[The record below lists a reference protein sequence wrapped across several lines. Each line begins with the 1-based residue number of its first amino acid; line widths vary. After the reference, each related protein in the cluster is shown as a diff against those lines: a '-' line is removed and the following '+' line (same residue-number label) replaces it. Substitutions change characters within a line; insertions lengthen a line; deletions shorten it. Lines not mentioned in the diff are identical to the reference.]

1 MEKKEKIL
9 CVDDE
14 KQIVISLRALLRSKY
29 EVLTA
34 TSGEEALGILRND
47 PTIRVII
54 SDQRMPKML
63 GAEVLREARK
73 ISPGTMRLLLTGYS
87 DLQATIDSI
96 NEGEVFR
103 FINKP
108 WINQELRM
116 IVDLAVEAAVETEQA
131 VVSFSHEIE
140 PEQKLAVD
148 AASQGNSKSTEVARK
163 PLPRETSHHTSD
175 KTKNTGGPGIL
186 VVDDE
191 KDTILELHKI
201 VHDAVSVYSART
213 ISDAIEILGDKEI
226 AVIISETIVA
236 NEDATEFVKLLK
248 KHYPSIITIILTKHH
263 GIDSVISLINQGQIY
278 RYSYKPIKH
287 DQLEFYIKL
296 ALNRYGANIQKP
308 ELLKRHQVEE
318 IKEVKNPSLVGKL
331 IGRLKSLRLR
341 LGFAS

>member
-1 MEKKEKIL
+1 MDKKEKIL

-34 TSGEEALGILRND
+34 TSGDEALGILRAD

-63 GAEVLREARK
+63 GAEVLREARN
-73 ISPGTMRLLLTGYS
+73 ISPSTMRLLLTGYS

-116 IVDLAVEAAVETEQA
+116 IVDLAVEVAIETEQA
-131 VVSFSHEIE
+131 IVNFDDETEAEPLQHRSNVNQSDFKLTEIAQKVA
-140 PEQKLAVD
+140 PETNLKL
-148 AASQGNSKSTEVARK
+148 K
-163 PLPRETSHHTSD
+163 
-175 KTKNTGGPGIL
+175 GPGIL

-191 KDTILELHKI
+191 EETASELQGILHDTVLI
-201 VHDAVSVYSART
+201 YRART

-226 AVIISETIVA
+226 AVIISETIVH
-236 NEDATEFVKLLK
+236 NEDATEFIKLLK
-248 KHYPSIITIILTKHH
+248 QHYPSIITIILTKNH
-263 GIDSVISLINQGQIY
+263 GIDSIISLINQGQVY
-278 RYSYKPIKH
+278 RYSYKPVNQN
-287 DQLEFYIKL
+287 QLELYIKSAL
-296 ALNRYGANIQKP
+296 SRYALNVQKP

-318 IKEVKNPSLVGKL
+318 VKEVKNPSLMGKL
-331 IGRLKSLRLR
+331 VGRLKSLRMR

>member
-1 MEKKEKIL
+1 L

-34 TSGEEALGILRND
+34 TSGEEALGILRSD

-73 ISPGTMRLLLTGYS
+73 ISPSTMRLLLTGYS

-131 VVSFSHEIE
+131 VVSFSHEVE
-140 PEQKLAVD
+140 PELALAVNAD
-148 AASQGNSKSTEVARK
+148 RNEVSKPTEVARK
-163 PLPRETSHHTSD
+163 SLLQESSHHASEEI
-175 KTKNTGGPGIL
+175 KKTGGPSIL

-191 KDTILELHKI
+191 EDTISELHGML
-201 VHDAVSVYSART
+201 HDSISIYSART
-213 ISDAIEILGDKEI
+213 ISDAIEILGEKEI

-278 RYSYKPIKH
+278 RYSYKPIKRG
-287 DQLEFYIKL
+287 QLDFYIKL

-318 IKEVKNPSLVGKL
+318 VKEVKNPSLVGKL
-331 IGRLKSLRLR
+331 IGRLKSLRMR

>member
-1 MEKKEKIL
+1 MDKKEKIL

-34 TSGEEALGILRND
+34 TSGEEALGILRAD

-63 GAEVLREARK
+63 GAEVLREARN
-73 ISPGTMRLLLTGYS
+73 ISPSTMRLLLTGYS

-116 IVDLAVEAAVETEQA
+116 IVDLAVEVAIETEQA
-131 VVSFSHEIE
+131 IVNFGDEIE
-140 PEQKLAVD
+140 AEPLQHRSNVNQNDFKL
-148 AASQGNSKSTEVARK
+148 TEVAQK
-163 PLPRETSHHTSD
+163 VASETNL
-175 KTKNTGGPGIL
+175 KLKGPGVL

-191 KDTILELHKI
+191 EETASELQGILHDTVLI
-201 VHDAVSVYSART
+201 YRART

-226 AVIISETIVA
+226 AVIISETIVH
-236 NEDATEFVKLLK
+236 NEDATEFIKLLK
-248 KHYPSIITIILTKHH
+248 QHYPSIITIILTKNH
-263 GIDSVISLINQGQIY
+263 GIDSIISLINQGQVY
-278 RYSYKPIKH
+278 RYSYKPVNQN
-287 DQLEFYIKL
+287 QLELYIKS
-296 ALNRYGANIQKP
+296 ALSRYALSVQKP

-318 IKEVKNPSLVGKL
+318 VKEVKNPSLMGKL
-331 IGRLKSLRLR
+331 VGRLKSLRMR

>member
-1 MEKKEKIL
+1 MDKKEKIL

-34 TSGEEALGILRND
+34 TSGEEALGILRAD

-63 GAEVLREARK
+63 GAEVLREARS

-116 IVDLAVEAAVETEQA
+116 IVDLAVEVAIETEQA
-131 VVSFSHEIE
+131 IVNFGDAIE
-140 PEQKLAVD
+140 AEPLQHRINVNQGDFKL
-148 AASQGNSKSTEVARK
+148 TEVTQKTA
-163 PLPRETSHHTSD
+163 PETNL
-175 KTKNTGGPGIL
+175 KLKGPGIL

-191 KDTILELHKI
+191 EETASELQGILHDTVLI
-201 VHDAVSVYSART
+201 YRART

-226 AVIISETIVA
+226 AVIISETIVH
-236 NEDATEFVKLLK
+236 NEDATEFIKLLK
-248 KHYPSIITIILTKHH
+248 QHYPSIITIILTKNH
-263 GIDSVISLINQGQIY
+263 GIDSIISLINQGQVY
-278 RYSYKPIKH
+278 RYSYKPVNQN
-287 DQLEFYIKL
+287 QLELYIKSAL
-296 ALNRYGANIQKP
+296 SRYALNVQKP

-318 IKEVKNPSLVGKL
+318 VKEVKNPSLMGKL
-331 IGRLKSLRLR
+331 VGRLKSLRMR

>member
-1 MEKKEKIL
+1 MDKKEKIL

-34 TSGEEALGILRND
+34 TSGEEALGILRAD

-63 GAEVLREARK
+63 GAEVLREARN
-73 ISPGTMRLLLTGYS
+73 ISPSTMRLLLTGYS

-116 IVDLAVEAAVETEQA
+116 IVDLAVEVAIETEQA
-131 VVSFSHEIE
+131 IVNFGDEIE
-140 PEQKLAVD
+140 AEPLQHRSNVNQNDFKL
-148 AASQGNSKSTEVARK
+148 TEVAQK
-163 PLPRETSHHTSD
+163 VASETNL
-175 KTKNTGGPGIL
+175 KLKGPGIL

-191 KDTILELHKI
+191 EETASDLQGILHDTVLI
-201 VHDAVSVYSART
+201 YRART

-226 AVIISETIVA
+226 AVIISETIVH
-236 NEDATEFVKLLK
+236 NEDATEFIKLLK
-248 KHYPSIITIILTKHH
+248 QHYPSIITIILTKNH
-263 GIDSVISLINQGQIY
+263 GIDSIISLINQGQVY
-278 RYSYKPIKH
+278 RYSYKPVNQN
-287 DQLEFYIKL
+287 QLELYIKS
-296 ALNRYGANIQKP
+296 ALSRYALTVQKP

-318 IKEVKNPSLVGKL
+318 VKEVKNPSLMGKL
-331 IGRLKSLRLR
+331 VGRLKSLRMR